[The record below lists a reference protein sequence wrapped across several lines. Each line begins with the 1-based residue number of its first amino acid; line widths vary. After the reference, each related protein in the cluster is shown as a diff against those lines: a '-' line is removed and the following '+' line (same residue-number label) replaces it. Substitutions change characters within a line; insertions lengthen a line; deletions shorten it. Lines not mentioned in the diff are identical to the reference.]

1 MAITTARARQPSM
14 WRVLLLPF
22 EAIWRHRAIL
32 INTSINE
39 IRNQFAGSVLGS
51 VWIVIGQFCVLII
64 YATTYVAI
72 FKVRPAD
79 MSVYEYILYVFCG
92 LTSFVPFSTALSA
105 GTLSLV
111 SNRAVLLNTVF
122 PAELIPLRT
131 VLVASVSMPAGLVIL
146 ALADGLL
153 SQMSWTT
160 LLVPIVMILQ
170 VMFVAGLVWVLSL
183 AALVVRDIQHIIQYS
198 VMMLMVITPIAYTP
212 PMVPKVLKA
221 LIYLNPLSYFVIS
234 FQYLI
239 ILNQLPEL
247 PIVLPMLVL
256 SVGMFVL
263 GYTTVRRAKGAF
275 YDYA

>member
-1 MAITTARARQPSM
+1 M

-51 VWIVIGQFCVLII
+51 VWIVIGQFCVLVI
-64 YATTYVAI
+64 YATMYVAI
-72 FKVRPAD
+72 FRVRPAD

-131 VLVASVSMPAGLVIL
+131 VLVASASMPAGLVIL
-146 ALADGLL
+146 ALADALL

-170 VMFVAGLVWVLSL
+170 VMFIAGLVWVLSL
-183 AALVVRDIQHIIQYS
+183 AALVVRDIQHIIQYA
-198 VMMLMVITPIAYTP
+198 VMMLVVITPIAYTP
-212 PMVPKVLKA
+212 SMVPEALKVV
-221 LIYLNPLSYFVIS
+221 IYINPLSYFVIS

-239 ILNQLPEL
+239 ILDRLPEL
-247 PIVLPMLVL
+247 PIVVPMLVL